1 MKSDMIRFV
10 LRQPGKIERQVVPI
24 PSPAK
29 GEVLLKVARCG
40 VCGSD
45 PTIYHGLHPYAI
57 SPVVMGHE
65 LSGLVVARGE
75 GVRSPREGA
84 RVTVIPHLVC
94 GVCGPC
100 REKVYNFC
108 ENLRCLG
115 AEANGAHCEYIC
127 VPHEMAL
134 RIPARMSLEQAALI
148 EPACV
153 SYHGARR
160 GELTPRDTV
169 LVIGAGPIGNFTMQ
183 SCKAL
188 GARKVII
195 ADLQDHR
202 LELARRCGADG
213 VINTARTTLEA
224 GLRELLG
231 DSKAV
236 DVFYDCVGCKGQV
249 LNQILSVARRGT
261 RVVVVGVLQKGS
273 EIPLLPDFVQHEI
286 RLSGTTMYVP
296 KDYRD
301 MIWLMSRKKILTDGL
316 VTHHFGF
323 EEIPRVFEM
332 IDAGREPFFKIMINV
347 APEAA

>member
-1 MKSDMIRFV
+1 MVRFV
-10 LRQPGKIERQVVPI
+10 LHQPGKIERQIVPI
-24 PSPAK
+24 PSP
-29 GEVLLKVARCG
+29 GRDEVLVKVTHCG

-57 SPVVMGHE
+57 SPLVMGHE
-65 LSGLVVARGE
+65 LSGHVVSRGQ
-75 GVRSPREGA
+75 GVRSPKEGA

-94 GVCGPC
+94 GACGPC
-100 REKVYNFC
+100 REKIYNFC
-108 ENLRCLG
+108 EKLRCLG

-127 VPHEMAL
+127 VPAEMAL

-153 SYHGARR
+153 SYHGAKR
-160 GELTPRDTV
+160 GELTRRDTV
-169 LVIGAGPIGNFTMQ
+169 LVIGAGPIGNFAMQ

-195 ADLQDHR
+195 ADVLDHR
-202 LELARRCGADG
+202 LDLARRCGADG
-213 VINTARTTLEA
+213 VINTARTTLEG
-224 GLRELLG
+224 GLRALLG
-231 DSKAV
+231 DSKAI
-236 DVFYDCVGCKGQV
+236 DVFYDCVGGKGQV

-261 RVVVVGVLQKGS
+261 RVVIVGVLQKGS

-296 KDYRD
+296 RDYRD
-301 MIWLMSRKKILTDGL
+301 MISLMSRRKIRTENI

-323 EEIPRVFEM
+323 EDIPKIFEM
-332 IDAGREPFFKIMINV
+332 IDARQEPFFKIMINV
-347 APEAA
+347 SPEVA